1 MYPVAIEKVS
11 DVLGGR
17 RVLGRVVRTF
27 DELAAAIAGGLP
39 REVVGEIA
47 RHAASEGGRARI
59 AGLVTSPATFKRS
72 PRLSPQA
79 GERAERLARVTAL
92 ATEVLEDADEAR
104 EWLNGSHPLLGHK
117 APIEAAGTDFGARE
131 VERLLHNIDHG
142 LPV

>member
-1 MYPVAIEKVS
+1 MYPVSIAKVS
-11 DVLGGR
+11 DVLGGHK
-17 RVLGRVVRTF
+17 VLGRAVRTF
-27 DELAAAIAGGLP
+27 DELAAAVADGLP
-39 REVVGEIA
+39 REVVGELA
-47 RHAASEGGRARI
+47 RHAAPEGARGRI

-79 GERAERLARVTAL
+79 SERAERLARVTAL

-104 EWLNGSHPLLGHK
+104 EWLTSAHPLLGHK

-131 VERLLHNIDHG
+131 VERILHNIDHG